1 MTNYGIKQILS
12 LSLSLRV
19 CVCVCVC
26 VCACVCAY
34 VCVCLYKKSSEA
46 GRVTRDGKV
55 TLKTYSKNKIHTI
68 CVKKRVTNDFYVIW
82 AKIIDLQ
89 KRLVHRN
96 LCHVAMKKK

>member
-12 LSLSLRV
+12 LSLRACV

-26 VCACVCAY
+26 VC
-34 VCVCLYKKSSEA
+34 LYKNSSEA

>member
-1 MTNYGIKQILS
+1 MASNKFSLSLS
-12 LSLSLRV
+12 LSLSLR
-19 CVCVCVC
+19 VCVCVC

>member
-1 MTNYGIKQILS
+1 MASNKFSLS
-12 LSLSLRV
+12 LSLSLSL

>member
-1 MTNYGIKQILS
+1 MASNKFSLS
-12 LSLSLRV
+12 LSLSLSLSA
-19 CVCVCVC
+19 CVC

-55 TLKTYSKNKIHTI
+55 TLKTYFKNKIHTI